1 MYEKLFVVFHHFR
14 NILAQSSTL
23 KTQPLCPFLQQ
34 TKMYYMER
42 SRHNKIKT
50 INLCKNRL
58 SNQCWVKRYYEQ
70 AFQFGIDFTR
80 FIFNQLMEDQR
91 SRGHNLLLKKLKCT
105 IGKFLPL
112 LCLPQSASFYKKSK
126 LLYQFSTV
134 FVLGTFIIFYS
145 RLLSGCCCFFRGE
158 QQHQPGW

>member
-58 SNQCWVKRYYEQ
+58 SNQCWVKRSYEQ

-80 FIFNQLMEDQR
+80 LIFNQLMEDQR
-91 SRGHNLLLKKLKCT
+91 SRGHNLLLKNLSA
-105 IGKFLPL
+105 PL
-112 LCLPQSASFYKKSK
+112 ESFYPFYVYHRVLVFTKSQNFYTNSV
-126 LLYQFSTV
+126 LFLYQ
-134 FVLGTFIIFYS
+134 G
-145 RLLSGCCCFFRGE
+145 LL
-158 QQHQPGW
+158 